1 MTTKTITKNQRT
13 AEIVEGEVLSL
24 ETLTQRRNQWLVD
37 PINKKCSTY
46 DAVKRDT
53 IDMEFRLQELKD
65 ELNDIE
71 TNH

>member
-1 MTTKTITKNQRT
+1 MTTKTISQNQRT

-24 ETLTQRRNQWLVD
+24 ETLTKRRNSWLND
-37 PINKKCSTY
+37 PINKKLSTY
-46 DAVKRDT
+46 EAVRRDT
-53 IDMEFRLQELKD
+53 IEMGFRLKELKD